1 MTLEDYL
8 KELMALGIKEED
20 RTFLGKA
27 FEFADKIHGS
37 EKRLSGE
44 PFICHPAA
52 VSLKLAGLK
61 LDRATVAAGL
71 LHDTVEVSPEA
82 LKTIKSKFGEEVS
95 FLVNGVTKVDRVH
108 STGAD
113 RALESVRKMFLA
125 VAEDIRV
132 VLVKLAD
139 RLHNMETLS
148 WLPQDKQER
157 IARETLSLY
166 APLSER
172 LGMWNIKAELEDLS
186 MRFLYPEEYK
196 KISDEVKK
204 RAPERERRIKK
215 ILPIIM
221 AEFYKEG
228 IKNVQISH
236 RAKHAYSTWQ
246 KLERYSGDWSH
257 ISDLIAVRI
266 ILPNIQDC
274 YSALG
279 IIHKLWKP
287 VPGRFKDYIALPKPN
302 GYQSLH
308 TSVFL
313 EERLMVEFQIRTT
326 EMHKEAETGIAAHWA
341 YTEAGKPKKGFKI
354 IGKKFN
360 WVNQIQEWQKEFTK
374 ENATS
379 EEILEALKIDFFKD
393 RIFVLT
399 PKGDVVDLPK
409 SSTPID
415 FAFHIHSE
423 VGGHASGAK
432 INGRMAPFTREL
444 QSGDVVEIITQK
456 SKKPSIEW
464 LSIARTGLAKNRIKR
479 ALRLLNN
486 GNFLAFSEKPVEV
499 HVYGKNRVGFIK
511 DITEIFAINKVNILN
526 LISNRSGNEEAPI
539 RVTFIPKNHEEAQK
553 IVKEIKKIEGV
564 KKIESKTK

>member
-1 MTLEDYL
+1 MTLDDYL
-8 KELMALGIKEED
+8 KKLTDLGVKEED

-148 WLPQDKQER
+148 PLPQDKQQR

-196 KISDEVKK
+196 KISDEIKK
-204 RAPERERRIKK
+204 RAPQREHPLKK
-215 ILPIIM
+215 
-221 AEFYKEG
+221 
-228 IKNVQISH
+228 
-236 RAKHAYSTWQ
+236 KH
-246 KLERYSGDWSH
+246 
-257 ISDLIAVRI
+257 
-266 ILPNIQDC
+266 
-274 YSALG
+274 
-279 IIHKLWKP
+279 
-287 VPGRFKDYIALPKPN
+287 
-302 GYQSLH
+302 
-308 TSVFL
+308 
-313 EERLMVEFQIRTT
+313 
-326 EMHKEAETGIAAHWA
+326 
-341 YTEAGKPKKGFKI
+341 
-354 IGKKFN
+354 
-360 WVNQIQEWQKEFTK
+360 
-374 ENATS
+374 
-379 EEILEALKIDFFKD
+379 FF
-393 RIFVLT
+393 
-399 PKGDVVDLPK
+399 
-409 SSTPID
+409 
-415 FAFHIHSE
+415 
-423 VGGHASGAK
+423 
-432 INGRMAPFTREL
+432 
-444 QSGDVVEIITQK
+444 
-456 SKKPSIEW
+456 
-464 LSIARTGLAKNRIKR
+464 
-479 ALRLLNN
+479 
-486 GNFLAFSEKPVEV
+486 
-499 HVYGKNRVGFIK
+499 
-511 DITEIFAINKVNILN
+511 
-526 LISNRSGNEEAPI
+526 
-539 RVTFIPKNHEEAQK
+539 
-553 IVKEIKKIEGV
+553 
-564 KKIESKTK
+564 